1 MSRFFS
7 TTARAFLSFVWKGT
21 EPHSQYEVTARTQIL
36 KNTKLDGVDTVEIA
50 GQPHTSRNDPK
61 VHVSGQ
67 IFKNGKRVTS
77 LHVYEDGTVGYSK
90 EIFNESQEE

>member
-1 MSRFFS
+1 MDKLQTLRLGL
-7 TTARAFLSFVWKGT
+7 T
-21 EPHSQYEVTARTQIL
+21 VTS
-36 KNTKLDGVDTVEIA
+36 